1 MTKAADHLPDLDSFK
16 RKRVKDSMRIYSQKA
31 NPKHIQKSFERMAAL
46 RVFVFFCVFSPIS
59 EPLKQRSI
67 YFGWTKPLEML
78 ALVDRLTHFHE
89 GAMEE
94 AELAMYLQ
102 LKVPEVVSCHTTI
115 TH

>member
-16 RKRVKDSMRIYSQKA
+16 RQRVKDSMRIYSQKA
-31 NPKHIQKSFERMAAL
+31 NPKHIQKSFEKMAAL
-46 RVFVFFCVFSPIS
+46 RFCLFFFT
-59 EPLKQRSI
+59 
-67 YFGWTKPLEML
+67 YFGTFETAQHLFWMDKTTGN

-115 TH
+115 TD